1 MKAVPWWS
9 VFVIL
14 VLTSCGGGNLKQ
26 MDATPYAQML
36 ERPNG
41 ECPQSKVE
49 QGILNK
55 HPDAAIVVTVSEIT
69 AANVLTTTEM
79 SVKGN
84 QTVYVGCTVLPS
96 GKDVDRKILNVRFE

>member
-1 MKAVPWWS
+1 MKTVHRWYLF
-9 VFVIL
+9 VFL
-14 VLTSCGGGNLKQ
+14 TMTSCGGNQLQ
-26 MDATPYAQML
+26 HMDATPYAQML

-41 ECPQSKVE
+41 ACPHSKTE

-79 SVKGN
+79 SVKAN
-84 QTVYVGCTVLPS
+84 QTVYIGCAVLPS
-96 GKDVDRKILNVRFE
+96 GKNADRKILNVRFE